1 VQLQFQ
7 TQGKQHMP
15 LALCQG
21 IFMPQLAGRAD
32 VSEVMSRF
40 CPFCQ
45 SQTACIHACGR
56 HWCDLP
62 LIKRSNHCKQDLTCR
77 VSVIRLLRPK
87 YTMGRNPAHL
97 DSVKRYAKTK
107 QRIIVV
113 SVMTSMCARFTYRSQ
128 SFSKSITWRT
138 LCKPLSMPCLLMT
151 SKVIASR
158 TNMVLH

>member
-1 VQLQFQ
+1 
-7 TQGKQHMP
+7 MP

-21 IFMPQLAGRAD
+21 IFMPQLAGRAE

-56 HWCDLP
+56 HWCDLH
-62 LIKRSNHCKQDLTCR
+62 LIKRKKHCKQDLTCR
-77 VSVIRLLRPK
+77 ELVIRLLRPK
-87 YTMGRNPAHL
+87 YTMGRNL

-107 QRIIVV
+107 KRTLVV
-113 SVMTSMCARFTYRSQ
+113 SVMTSMCATFTCRSIRRSQ

-151 SKVIASR
+151 SKVIALR
-158 TNMVLH
+158 KHDFAETV

>member
-7 TQGKQHMP
+7 TQGKQRMP

-21 IFMPQLAGRAD
+21 IFMPQLAGRAE

-56 HWCDLP
+56 HWCDLH
-62 LIKRSNHCKQDLTCR
+62 LIKRSEHCEQDLTCR
-77 VSVIRLLRPK
+77 ELVIRLLRPK

-97 DSVKRYAKTK
+97 DSVKRYAETK
-107 QRIIVV
+107 QRI
-113 SVMTSMCARFTYRSQ
+113 SVGYMMSSMCSAFTYRSQ
-128 SFSKSITWRT
+128 SFSKNTTWRT

-151 SKVIASR
+151 SKVIASH
-158 TNMVLH
+158 TNMVLQ

>member
-1 VQLQFQ
+1 MVPLQLQ

-21 IFMPQLAGRAD
+21 IFTPQLAGRAE
-32 VSEVMSRF
+32 VSEVMTRF
-40 CPFCQ
+40 CPFSQ

-62 LIKRSNHCKQDLTCR
+62 SIQRSNHCKQDLTCR
-77 VSVIRLLRPK
+77 ELVIRLSRPK

-97 DSVKRYAKTK
+97 DFVKRYGKTE

-113 SVMTSMCARFTYRSQ
+113 SVIISMCARLTYS
-128 SFSKSITWRT
+128 SPTGHSLSAET
-138 LCKPLSMPCLLMT
+138 LLGELC
-151 SKVIASR
+151 AS
-158 TNMVLH
+158 HFQCPAC